1 MRRGRPRGAAT
12 RPGATW
18 QSPSPARSEF
28 ADALAGQ
35 LKVLGDPE
43 SVPSAFQAE
52 VATSVVL
59 GNVTEAGTRQG
70 IKPETT
76 RELLV
81 EAIRHMVAGLE
92 RRTPPYAYP
101 VLRALAGLA
110 PPEVAGYAA
119 ETAAELAGD
128 RGALPGAGDG
138 TASAAAGAPPWVDDL
153 ARITPGACHVTEDEF
168 GETLAVLCEFSYRGG
183 TGPHCVFGVID
194 RAWHSAVTALVVA
207 DEPADKQLGRMEKD
221 ARRHGSKVREVSPAA
236 AGRLLRDAI
245 ASFWKYGAA
254 PGTDRGERYG
264 LLEPGDR
271 ERPGGGAGSGRGG
284 HGRGGRAVAGR
295 GAAGAGRGVPGVTAG
310 GGAS

>member
-1 MRRGRPRGAAT
+1 MLGRVSPKSRGRKVKAARQGHRVRGNAARASAGAAT
-12 RPGATW
+12 RPGAARR
-18 QSPSPARSEF
+18 SPSSARSEF
-28 ADALAGQ
+28 ADALLDQ

-59 GNVTEAGTRQG
+59 GNVTEAGTKEG

-81 EAIRHMVAGLE
+81 EAIRHMVEGLE

-138 TASAAAGAPPWVDDL
+138 TASAAARL
-153 ARITPGACHVTEDEF
+153 
-168 GETLAVLCEFSYRGG
+168 RGSM
-183 TGPHCVFGVID
+183 T
-194 RAWHSAVTALVVA
+194 WH
-207 DEPADKQLGRMEKD
+207 
-221 ARRHGSKVREVSPAA
+221 
-236 AGRLLRDAI
+236 
-245 ASFWKYGAA
+245 AS
-254 PGTDRGERYG
+254 
-264 LLEPGDR
+264 
-271 ERPGGGAGSGRGG
+271 RPGHATSPRTSSTRRSRCCASSATGEGRSRTASSG
-284 HGRGGRAVAGR
+284 
-295 GAAGAGRGVPGVTAG
+295 
-310 GGAS
+310 